1 MKKEFLTKSA
11 TYLMAGLAFTLFTAG
26 MCESDPKDD
35 PKDDPIDTP
44 SNPSNPSTPSTTYK
58 DKWFG
63 LVNEDK
69 KSVNVDGNTL
79 TYGNHTYTVKGE
91 IDYNATEHKTPTAW
105 VEFTNIPSGYT
116 EFKAVY
122 EGLLGKSVPG
132 TAAMIPMAEEI
143 YARDFTTGEKCFKLL
158 CNSDATVSGILRILK
173 TKIVLSKYSDENDQY
188 IQRYLPAA
196 LLQGA
201 TYTNAYAPDEPYT
214 VAMCS
219 HVTPPQEVS
228 ITADGTVYY
237 IYILTSGGWGEESF
251 QRGMEI
257 YQNWDGGLYKVW
269 NCPNAYVQCRNIRGT
284 WAGLK

>member
-1 MKKEFLTKSA
+1 MKKEFLTKSVL
-11 TYLMAGLAFTLFTAG
+11 YLMAGLAFVTFTAG
-26 MCESDPKDD
+26 MCENEDNSDDD
-35 PKDDPIDTP
+35 NGGGGGNNKTE
-44 SNPSNPSTPSTTYK
+44 YK
-58 DKWFG
+58 DKWAK

-79 TYGNHTYTVKGE
+79 TYGSHKYTVKGE
-91 IDYNATEHKTPTAW
+91 IDYDATDHKTPTAW
-105 VEFTNIPSGYT
+105 VEFTNISSGYT

-122 EGLLGKSVPG
+122 EGLLGKSVQG
-132 TAAMIPMAEEI
+132 TVAMIPMAEEI

-158 CNSDATVSGILRILK
+158 CNGDATVKEITRILK
-173 TKIVLSKYSDENDQY
+173 TKIVLSKYSDENDAY

-219 HVTPPQEVS
+219 HVTKPQKME
-228 ITADGTVYY
+228 IMADGTVYY
-237 IYILTSGGWGEESF
+237 VYVLTSGGWDTF

-257 YQNWDGGLYKVW
+257 FQNWDGGLYKVF

>member
-1 MKKEFLTKSA
+1 MKRQIIGISFASLLA
-11 TYLMAGLAFTLFTAG
+11 AMAFVTFTAG
-26 MCESDPKDD
+26 MCGNEE
-35 PKDDPIDTP
+35 
-44 SNPSNPSTPSTTYK
+44 NSTNSSSTYK
-58 DKWFG
+58 DKWAN

-69 KSVNVDGNTL
+69 KSVSVDGNTL
-79 TYGNHTYTVKGE
+79 TYGSHKYTVRGE
-91 IDYNATEHKTPTAW
+91 IDFESTEHKTPTAW

-122 EGLLGKSVPG
+122 EGLLGKSIHG
-132 TAAMIPMAEEI
+132 TTAMIPMAEEI
-143 YARDFTTGEKCFKLL
+143 YARDASTGEKCFKLL
-158 CNSDATVSGILRILK
+158 CNGDATVSGIIRILK
-173 TKIVLSKYSDENDQY
+173 TKIVASQYSPENDSY

-219 HVTPPQEVS
+219 HANKPQQTS
-228 ITADGTVYY
+228 ITSDGTVYY
-237 IYILTSGGWGEESF
+237 VYVLTSGGWESE

-257 YQNWDGGLYKVW
+257 YQNWDGGLYKVF